1 MDDHALTETA
11 ELGAFKRFVY
21 QSYEKGHK
29 IFAHAE
35 TSESLGRIAE
45 LEALLLKGLPP
56 DKKARIL
63 DFGCGDGLLL
73 WVAQKLGYTEL
84 AGVDLSEG
92 MLMRARRRG
101 LSAKFENMDGLDYLR
116 SKPDGAYDAIAAFD
130 VFEHLT
136 RPELLTTCR
145 EMFRTLSPGG
155 RLLIKVPN
163 GLSPYCGAVL
173 WGDITHERPHTKH
186 SLAGVLTPLGFED
199 VQASEV
205 APVPRGLKSAIRSV
219 LWRFVRTGMLI
230 RLAVETGD
238 FHYDAL
244 TLNLF
249 VTARKAKS

>member
-1 MDDHALTETA
+1 MDDHASTETA
-11 ELGAFKRFVY
+11 ELDAFKRFVY

-35 TSESLGRIAE
+35 TREPE
-45 LEALLLKGLPP
+45 LEALLLKGVAS

-73 WVAQKLGYTEL
+73 GVAQKLGYTDL

-92 MLMRARRRG
+92 MLARARCRA
-101 LSAKFENMDGLDYLR
+101 LSAEFENMDGLDYPR
-116 SKPDGAYDAIAAFD
+116 STPDGAYDAIAAFD

-136 RPELLTTCR
+136 HPELLTTCQ

-163 GLSPYCGAVL
+163 GLSPYIAALSYGAISPMSGL
-173 WGDITHERPHTKH
+173 YTKD
-186 SLAGVLTPLGFED
+186 SLAGVLAPLGFED

-205 APVPRGLKSAIRSV
+205 VPVPRGLKSTIPLRS
-219 LWRFVRTGMLI
+219 LADRPGGDADQIGDPDR
-230 RLAVETGD
+230 RLS
-238 FHYDAL
+238 L
-244 TLNLF
+244 
-249 VTARKAKS
+249 

>member
-1 MDDHALTETA
+1 MDDHASTETA
-11 ELGAFKRFVY
+11 ELDAFKRFVY

-35 TSESLGRIAE
+35 TREPE

-73 WVAQKLGYTEL
+73 GVAQKLGYTDL

-92 MLMRARRRG
+92 MLARARCRA

-116 SKPDGAYDAIAAFD
+116 STPDGAYDAIAAFD

-136 RPELLTTCR
+136 HPELLTTCQ

-173 WGDITHERPHTKH
+173 WGDITHERPHTKD
-186 SLAGVLTPLGFED
+186 SLAGVLAPLGFED

-205 APVPRGLKSAIRSV
+205 VPVPRGLKSTIRSV
-219 LWRFVRTGMLI
+219 LWQIVRAGTLI
-230 RLAVETGD
+230 RLAIETGV
-238 FHYDAL
+238 FRYDAL
-244 TLNLF
+244 TLNVF